1 MTMELKY
8 SAALTGASFML
19 FEFKKIAALKEE
31 GLVDEEI
38 RHKVLTENLFQY
50 EKLSSL
56 KRGLPYILQRVNVLD
71 DFLRHYVLH
80 ETLESSKL
88 INLYAIMKTD
98 RLFCEFMN
106 EVMQEKLS
114 THNSNLERKDMNS
127 FFSIKSEQDEAIASW
142 SESTVQKLQSVF
154 RKILFETG
162 ILTNYRTG
170 ELSRLIV
177 DEPIKRHLMSI
188 GDGRYLE
195 AMGEGRR

>member
-19 FEFKKIAALKEE
+19 FEFKQIATLKEN
-31 GLVDEEI
+31 GLSDDEI

-56 KRGLPYILQRVNVLD
+56 KRGLPYILQRVNALD
-71 DFLRHYVLH
+71 DYLRKYVLQ

-88 INLYAIMKTD
+88 VNLYAIMKTD
-98 RLFCEFMN
+98 RLFFEFMS

-114 THNSNLERKDMNS
+114 THNYTLEKKDINS
-127 FFSIKSEQDEAIASW
+127 YFAIKSEQDTAVASW
-142 SESTVQKLQSVF
+142 SDSTVEKLQSVF
-154 RKILFETG
+154 RKILYESG

-170 ELSRLIV
+170 ELNRLIV
-177 DEPIKRHLMSI
+177 DEQIKNHLHAI
-188 GDGRYLE
+188 GDGRYLQVI
-195 AMGEGRR
+195 GESR